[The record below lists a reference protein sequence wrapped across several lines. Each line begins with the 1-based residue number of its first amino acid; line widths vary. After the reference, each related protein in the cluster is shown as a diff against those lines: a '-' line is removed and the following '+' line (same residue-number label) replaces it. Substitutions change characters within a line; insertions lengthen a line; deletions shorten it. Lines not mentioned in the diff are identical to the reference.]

1 LELKNYDV
9 DIVLN
14 YQSYEYALQHVI
26 YNTKG
31 HLSPDTEELFYDS
44 LEAFNNAK
52 EDIEIITDEDYNKT
66 Y

>member
-1 LELKNYDV
+1 MELKNYDV

-14 YQSYEYALQHVI
+14 YQSYEYALQLVI
-26 YNTKG
+26 DNTKG

>member
-1 LELKNYDV
+1 MELKNYDV

-14 YQSYEYALQHVI
+14 YQSYKYALQHVI

-31 HLSPDTEELFYDS
+31 HLSPDTEELFYDF